1 VNPRFAAY
9 DVLERIERG
18 ERWQPTAGKGRD
30 EGFVRTVVYGALRWQ
45 SAIDRWIEVLSGRPI
60 ERIDAPVTRI
70 LRIGLVQIQWMRV
83 PDYAAVSESVRLAAK
98 KAPRGRSFVN
108 AVLRKAG
115 KISFDS
121 VMPSGS
127 DPKSIATRTAHPPW
141 LIARWI
147 HNFGSQRAEKIALAN
162 QQPSYPDVLI
172 DQARVSIGEVRGRLD
187 AEGIDSA
194 VSPLVPGMMRVLG
207 STAPLEALIADG
219 TVWPMDEGSAIVAMM
234 AGERGEVLD
243 YTAAPGGKTLFML
256 RGGSRV
262 TSQDV
267 SLERILPLHRIVLPA
282 GRRLRIVVADG
293 TRPPFRGPFSTVLL
307 DAPCSASGIIRKHP
321 EIKWRLSVEG
331 IRAGARLQR
340 ELLGAALDLTRERLI
355 YATCSMEPEEND
367 EVVRTL
373 ISERTDFVLGDASD
387 VLPESLGQYV
397 SRGILRLTPEAGTD
411 GFTAFLLRRRV

>member
-9 DVLERIERG
+9 DALERIERG

-45 SAIDRWIEVLSGRPI
+45 SALDRWIEVLSGRPI
-60 ERIDAPVTRI
+60 ERIDAPVARI

-115 KISFDS
+115 TISFDS

-127 DPKSIATRTAHPPW
+127 DPESIATRTAHPAW
-141 LIARWI
+141 LVERWI
-147 HNFGSQRAEKIALAN
+147 RNFGIQRAEKIALAN
-162 QQPSYPDVLI
+162 QEPSYPDVLV
-172 DQARVSIGEVRGRLD
+172 DQARVSIEEVRRRLD
-187 AEGIDSA
+187 AEGIGSA
-194 VSPLVPGMMRVLG
+194 VSPLVPAMLRVLG
-207 STAPLEALIADG
+207 STAPLESLIAEG
-219 TVWPMDEGSAIVAMM
+219 RVWPMDEGSAIVAMM
-234 AGERGEVLD
+234 AGEGGEVLD

-256 RGGSRV
+256 RGGNRV

-267 SLERILPLHRIVLPA
+267 SIERILPLNRIILPA
-282 GRRLRIVVADG
+282 GRPRIVVADG
-293 TRPPFRGPFSTVLL
+293 THPPFRKPFSTVLL

-331 IRAGARLQR
+331 IRAGASLQR
-340 ELLGAALDLTRERLI
+340 ELLGAALDLSRERLI
-355 YATCSMEPEEND
+355 YATCSLEPEEND
-367 EVVRTL
+367 DVVRTL
-373 ISERTDFVLGDASD
+373 LSGRDDFVLGDASD
-387 VLPESLGQYV
+387 VLPETLGQYV